1 MAQTQL
7 DSPRDGIRPF
17 EDAGPEPAH
26 NIFQHL
32 ETNIQSKKQL
42 RQVNLETHENL
53 QRENTNAVPT
63 GIVC

>member
-7 DSPRDGIRPF
+7 DSPHDGIKSF
-17 EDAGPEPAH
+17 EDVGPEPAH

-42 RQVNLETHENL
+42 HQVNLKTHEN
-53 QRENTNAVPT
+53 
-63 GIVC
+63 